1 MIFRGNNSLFAID
14 KQVFN
19 NVDDFYYFD
28 FLQSASL
35 SYDVSRVSQKSLGNS
50 ITDKVIYSNNDLKLQ
65 LSYLQ
70 RSDFLQERMLGLN
83 VSEDGAKTIFSN
95 LKNNFFNKNAFFLI
109 DESKEGEILTK
120 ITENDFTEN
129 MISILISNLFLE
141 NYSFSYSIGSL
152 PRVDT
157 SFSFEEIVE
166 VRNLIFLLNNN
177 NFFIRK
183 RPDSGDLIKLDQRQV
198 ESLQNRTSTNLGK
211 NITYQVINFSLDA
224 SESQL
229 LNHPFVDMST
239 FLTGLIQN
247 LNISVNLERNKS
259 YFFNRG
265 NTPTNRELL
274 YPINGTLQMSGITS
288 NFNKQSL
295 SSFLQNDTK
304 FSLKIAIGESSLANS
319 DYSEIIVQNIFL
331 ENFSYTI
338 DANQNIVYSMNAS
351 FESSEESGLII
362 KVINV
367 KDEDLT
373 YAAIRASGGQNLLP
387 KGAIDTNYLR
397 ASYGSES
404 EFTLANYETVVYQIG
419 DFWYKYDA
427 FGNSS
432 LANGVYSDGILKFNF
447 NNGIKGDEYFSG
459 IYIRT
464 ETNYIDIGGSI
475 YENGTRDIVTG
486 EFGGE
491 EIGAY
496 HYATQGSVF
505 YTSGLSVQIG
515 IDFYSIGTSDTAS
528 DGFGGYTASNN
539 YTTNGTFIVNTNL
552 DINIE
557 GNMVFN
563 GTEDHYSNGAGGTYS
578 IANYPSEGTLLLNYG
593 FYNYI
598 ADGNGGYN
606 AVLVE

>member
-1 MIFRGNNSLFAID
+1 
-14 KQVFN
+14 
-19 NVDDFYYFD
+19 
-28 FLQSASL
+28 
-35 SYDVSRVSQKSLGNS
+35 
-50 ITDKVIYSNNDLKLQ
+50 
-65 LSYLQ
+65 
-70 RSDFLQERMLGLN
+70 
-83 VSEDGAKTIFSN
+83 
-95 LKNNFFNKNAFFLI
+95 
-109 DESKEGEILTK
+109 
-120 ITENDFTEN
+120 

-141 NYSFSYSIGSL
+141 NYSFSYSVGSL
-152 PRVDT
+152 PKVDV

-183 RPDSGDLIKLDQRQV
+183 RPNSGELIKLEQSQV
-198 ESLQNRTSTNLGK
+198 ESLQNRTSANLGK
-211 NITYQVINFSLDA
+211 NVTYQVINFSLDA

-229 LNHPFVDMST
+229 LNHPFVDMSN

-265 NTPTNRELL
+265 NVPTNREFL

-295 SSFLQNDTK
+295 TSFLQNDTK
-304 FSLKIAIGESSLANS
+304 FSLKIAIGESSLINS

-331 ENFSYTI
+331 ENFSYSV
-338 DANQNIVYSMNAS
+338 DVNQNIVYSMSAS
-351 FESSEESGLII
+351 FESSEKSGLII
-362 KVINV
+362 KVINI

-397 ASYGSES
+397 ASYGNGS
-404 EFTLANYETVVYQIG
+404 EFTLTNYETVVYQIG
-419 DFWYKYDA
+419 DFWYKYDV

-432 LANGVYSDGILKFNF
+432 LANGIYSDGVLKFNF
-447 NNGIKGDEYFSG
+447 YNGIKSDEYFSG

-464 ETNYIDIGGSI
+464 ETNYINIGGNI

-491 EIGAY
+491 QIGTY
-496 HYATQGSVF
+496 YYPSSGLVF
-505 YTSGLSVQIG
+505 YTSDINIQIG
-515 IDFYSIGTSDTAS
+515 INFYLIGASSTVS
-528 DGFGGYTASNN
+528 DGFGGFTTYDN
-539 YTTNGTFIVNTNL
+539 YTPNETFIASSNL
-552 DINIE
+552 HINIE
-557 GNMVFN
+557 GNMVSN
-563 GTEDHYSNGAGGTYS
+563 GTEDYYSNGNGGVYS
-578 IANYPSEGTLLLNYG
+578 IANYPSEGTLLFNYG

-606 AVLVE
+606 AVLIE